1 MPDRYHV
8 IISPKATQA
17 LSEICS
23 YIEHE
28 SPANAAL
35 VATRLIAAIDSLE
48 QLPHRYEV
56 HEHRQDARKTVRSMA
71 VPPFII
77 YYRID
82 DHVQSVRILSVRHG
96 ARRQPERFE

>member
-17 LSEICS
+17 LIEICS
-23 YIEHE
+23 DIERE
-28 SPANAAL
+28 SPANAAR

-82 DHVQSVRILSVRHG
+82 DLVRSVRILTIWHG
-96 ARRQPERFE
+96 ARRDPDRFE